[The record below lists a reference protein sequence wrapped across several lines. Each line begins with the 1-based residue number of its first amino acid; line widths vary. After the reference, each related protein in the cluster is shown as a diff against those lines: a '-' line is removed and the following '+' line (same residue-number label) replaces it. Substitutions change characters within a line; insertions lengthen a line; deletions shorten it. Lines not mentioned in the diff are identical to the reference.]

1 MKMWT
6 WKLLAALLS
15 VPVLVVPA
23 WTQAADKPDL
33 TVCLQA
39 NDPPLS
45 FRSRD
50 SPGGFDLALVRIIAE
65 RLGRTAQVQWFVSR
79 DDPDSNMTRDANA
92 LLSDGRCQLVAEFPL
107 TAATLAHPRS
117 PTGKLPPFDGAKPD
131 DRKRWVKLGDLMPT
145 QPYRLDTITV
155 VLADRRA
162 DRQIRKL
169 ADLDGLKIGVQ
180 IATLADAIAMRYED
194 GRLADQVVHVPDSR
208 ALFAKL
214 RGGEI
219 DAAFV
224 DLRAFDAW
232 RLRNGSDGLALSGYT
247 HSLGSNMGFVGLAAN
262 AALIH
267 QVDTVLADL
276 KAHDAVAPV
285 AEQNGLSF
293 VPPRTPD
300 VLPDVRLAALQ
311 GD

>member
-1 MKMWT
+1 
-6 WKLLAALLS
+6 
-15 VPVLVVPA
+15 
-23 WTQAADKPDL
+23 
-33 TVCLQA
+33 
-39 NDPPLS
+39 
-45 FRSRD
+45 
-50 SPGGFDLALVRIIAE
+50 
-65 RLGRTAQVQWFVSR
+65 
-79 DDPDSNMTRDANA
+79 
-92 LLSDGRCQLVAEFPL
+92 
-107 TAATLAHPRS
+107 
-117 PTGKLPPFDGAKPD
+117 
-131 DRKRWVKLGDLMPT
+131 MPT
-145 QPYRLDTITV
+145 EPYRLDTVTV

-162 DRQIRKL
+162 DRQVRRL

-180 IATLADAIAMRYED
+180 IATLADAIAMHYED
-194 GRLADQVVHVPDSR
+194 GRLADKIVHFPDSR

-224 DLRAFDAW
+224 DMRAFDVW
-232 RLRNGSDGLALSGYT
+232 RLRNGADGLALSGYA

-267 QVDTVLADL
+267 QVDAVLADL
-276 KAHDAVAPV
+276 KAQNKIAPI
-285 AEQNGLSF
+285 AEQSGLSF